1 MRQWS
6 RFESLD
12 DCSTHEMLDTSRC
25 ALQLHYR
32 PGGEQF
38 WMQTSMTPVRENG
51 RVLNHIWVHTDVTEQ
66 KVRRSSPMSCSS

>member
-1 MRQWS
+1 M
-6 RFESLD
+6 
-12 DCSTHEMLDTSRC
+12 C

-38 WMQTSMTPVRENG
+38 WMQTSVTPVRENG

-66 KVRRSSPMSCSS
+66 KVRRACGFSSAA